1 MEKTK
6 ATNVTTTMMTANAS
20 QDDKQNKNNPKL
32 LIIDFIMPEGNEPF
46 IGKFVDIVMLAL
58 THSQN

>member
-1 MEKTK
+1 MQ
-6 ATNVTTTMMTANAS
+6 ARM
-20 QDDKQNKNNPKL
+20 DKQNKNNPKL

-58 THSQN
+58 THKGDQN